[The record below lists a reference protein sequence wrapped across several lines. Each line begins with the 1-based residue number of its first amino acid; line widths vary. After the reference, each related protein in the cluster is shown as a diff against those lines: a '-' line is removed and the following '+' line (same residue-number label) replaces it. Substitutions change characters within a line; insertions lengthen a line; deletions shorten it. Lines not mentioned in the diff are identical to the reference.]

1 MAAID
6 PLAILNKEVKPGPGG
21 VRRANESVTRH
32 YMQFGNQFEFS
43 HTHKK
48 KQEFCFRKK
57 AQNQYCVKIIAYS
70 AVVFGGLLIFFETK
84 LRFGQMYSFD

>member
-32 YMQFGNQFEFS
+32 YMQFGNQFDISQEKLLFFFS
-43 HTHKK
+43 SK
-48 KQEFCFRKK
+48 RKANSVLCRDLK
-57 AQNQYCVKIIAYS
+57 A
-70 AVVFGGLLIFFETK
+70 
-84 LRFGQMYSFD
+84 